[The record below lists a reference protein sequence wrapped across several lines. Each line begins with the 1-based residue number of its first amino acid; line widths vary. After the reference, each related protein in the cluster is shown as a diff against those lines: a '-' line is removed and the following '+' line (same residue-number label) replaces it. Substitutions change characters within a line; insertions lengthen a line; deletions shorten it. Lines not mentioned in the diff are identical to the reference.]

1 MYSESGSHTLSNHPA
16 GGGPPGR
23 RWRAGAFGV
32 LWLAAILF
40 STADA
45 ARAGDITALV
55 VDAKGQPLKNA
66 VVYAIP
72 VSGKVAPPEKGK
84 TALVDQIRK
93 EFIPMVVAAQTG
105 TAVYFPNND
114 NIHHHVYSLSP
125 AKTFELPLYLG
136 APPNPV
142 VFDKPGIAAL
152 GCNIHDWM
160 LAYVV
165 VVDTPHF
172 AITGQDGKGAI
183 RDVPPGAYTL
193 LAWHY
198 MMKGE
203 PESRAIGVQVASG
216 DQEKRFA
223 LDLKPVFP
231 IRRAPSLPG
240 GGYR

>member
-1 MYSESGSHTLSNHPA
+1 MYSESASHTRSD
-16 GGGPPGR
+16 R
-23 RWRAGAFGV
+23 RWGRGSACALGAA
-32 LWLAAILF
+32 WLAALLF
-40 STADA
+40 SGAA
-45 ARAGDITALV
+45 PARAAGISVVV
-55 VDAKGQPLKNA
+55 VDAKGAPLRNA
-66 VVYAIP
+66 VVYAKP
-72 VSGKVAPPEKGK
+72 VAGKVSPPEKGK
-84 TALVDQIRK
+84 TALVDQMHK
-93 EFIPMVVAAQTG
+93 EFIPIVVAAQTG

-142 VFDKPGIAAL
+142 IFDKPGIAAL

-165 VVDTPHF
+165 VVDTPYYT
-172 AITGQDGKGAI
+172 ITDQEGKGVIGDLPA
-183 RDVPPGAYTL
+183 GAYTL
-193 LAWHY
+193 LPWHY

-203 PESRAIGVQVASG
+203 PETRAMNVQAPDG
-216 DQEKRFA
+216 GQRIKFI